1 MSFNRLKYDSCETKK
16 YNQESTG
23 PGNYLYN
30 TPIDCNMCWNDNPRI
45 INQKVGDSLNSH
57 TDWRFY
63 AGPVDIE
70 SDLFNINRQK
80 YSSLDKPFANN
91 EYFSLASLDKQLVY
105 PLLAK
110 NQQNVPNSNIPLNQP
125 GVSNSNIL
133 NNNQQNLDSNIP
145 DQLVVRN

>member
-70 SDLFNINRQK
+70 SDLFNINRQ
-80 YSSLDKPFANN
+80 SSKCP
-91 EYFSLASLDKQLVY
+91 
-105 PLLAK
+105 
-110 NQQNVPNSNIPLNQP
+110 SNKFHPDCNP
-125 GVSNSNIL
+125 GN
-133 NNNQQNLDSNIP
+133 
-145 DQLVVRN
+145 